1 MDNTTNA
8 TETIVDKDK
17 DMAQESTEQK
27 VETEK
32 AEPEAAPE
40 EIPEELKGVSE
51 EVAREVMKEAKAEQ
65 PKEAEDEDTPDAD
78 ADSDTKHVPEEIPT
92 QKIPYDRFKK
102 QVDKTHDLEAQI
114 ADLKAK
120 LEAKPAAQVQQPQMA
135 AQLPTAQSN
144 VPPAPVQQPIP
155 LQLNQQT
162 LAQIEAATTQQA
174 MQMTGMTQED
184 VDALEY
190 ADEKDPKMVSW
201 KAAKDIAKD
210 NVYSLIRQSIQQQ
223 QRSAQEFIQ
232 RHQEANQG
240 YNAFYQAETAEP
252 DFKEISD
259 FATSEYFTKLPPVEQ
274 NVIRDAYARVERNTA
289 SPQDIFCVKK
299 YYSDAKQAYRSEHP
313 LAPAAA
319 PAAAPITNNNAN
331 KQHPRSEQVSGS
343 ASLDGG
349 RFSVPA
355 LEKMLAEKNFQDLP
369 PNVQH
374 LLKYGRS
381 E

>member
-65 PKEAEDEDTPDAD
+65 PKEAEDEDVPDAD

-120 LEAKPAAQVQQPQMA
+120 LEAKPAQVQQPQMT
-135 AQLPTAQSN
+135 AQVPAAQSN

-174 MQMTGMTQED
+174 MQMTGMTQAD

-201 KAAKDIAKD
+201 KAAKDIAKN
-210 NVYSLIRQSIQQQ
+210 NVYSSIRQEIA
-223 QRSAQEFIQ
+223 QRQKSANEFLQ
-232 RHQEANQG
+232 RHQEAVQG
-240 YNAFYQAETAEP
+240 FQTFYQTETAEP
-252 DFKEISD
+252 DFKAISD
-259 FATSEYFTKLPPVEQ
+259 FATGEHFTKLPPAEQ

-289 SPQDIFCVKK
+289 SPQDIFCVTK